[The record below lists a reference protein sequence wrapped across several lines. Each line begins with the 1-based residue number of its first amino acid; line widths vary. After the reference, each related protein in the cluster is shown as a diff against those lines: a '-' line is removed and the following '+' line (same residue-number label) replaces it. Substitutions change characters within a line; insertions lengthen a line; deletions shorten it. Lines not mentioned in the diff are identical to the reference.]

1 MQAFAQAGHHVVYC
15 GLWPSL
21 HSTFGVGGHSVVV
34 MIVVMVKVIMADVGS
49 SGNSDSRSR
58 IAKAG

>member
-1 MQAFAQAGHHVVYC
+1 VYC
-15 GLWPSL
+15 GLWPSR

-34 MIVVMVKVIMADVGS
+34 MIAVMAKVITADVGS

-58 IAKAG
+58 IAEAG

>member
-1 MQAFAQAGHHVVYC
+1 MYC
-15 GLWPSL
+15 GLWPL
-21 HSTFGVGGHSVVV
+21 QHGTFGVGGHSVVV
-34 MIVVMVKVIMADVGS
+34 MIAVIAKVIMADVGS